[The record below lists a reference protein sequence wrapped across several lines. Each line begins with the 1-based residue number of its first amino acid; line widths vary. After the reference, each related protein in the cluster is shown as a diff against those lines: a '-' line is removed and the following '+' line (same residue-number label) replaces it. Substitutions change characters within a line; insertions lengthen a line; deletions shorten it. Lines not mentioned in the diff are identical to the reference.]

1 VLADIVVV
9 AVIAGYCFYVLKK
22 HHDQKKSGGCT
33 GGCAG
38 CAGCAGCHP
47 STPDSK
53 KNN

>member
-9 AVIAGYCFYVLKK
+9 AVIAGYCFYVIKK
-22 HHDQKKSGGCT
+22 HHDQNKSGGCT

-47 STPDSK
+47 SAPDSK